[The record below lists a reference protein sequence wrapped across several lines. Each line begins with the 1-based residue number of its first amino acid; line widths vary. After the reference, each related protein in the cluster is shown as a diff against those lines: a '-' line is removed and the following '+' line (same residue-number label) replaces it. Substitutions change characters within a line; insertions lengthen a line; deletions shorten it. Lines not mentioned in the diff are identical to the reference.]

1 MPIKALLDELV
12 AKISGALGAVFVDP
26 EGEAIELCVRA
37 ATPYE
42 MRLEAAYHGVFLRR
56 AARLASLAGAGGLR
70 RLTIAG
76 RKMRVLSRPLK
87 GSYYLVLVLE
97 PDASVAAAADTL
109 QRASAGFERE
119 IA

>member
-1 MPIKALLDELV
+1 MSIQDLLEDLV
-12 AKISGALGAVFVDP
+12 AKTNGALGAVFVDP
-26 EGEAIELCVRA
+26 EGEAIGLCART

-56 AARLASLAGAGGLR
+56 ATRLASLAGAGSLR

-87 GSYYLVLVLE
+87 GDYYLVLVLE
-97 PDASVAAAADTL
+97 HDASVAVAANTL
-109 QRASAGFERE
+109 RRASVEFDRE

>member
-1 MPIKALLDELV
+1 MSIKDLLEDLV
-12 AKISGALGAVFVDP
+12 AKTNGALGAVFVDP
-26 EGEAIELCVRA
+26 EGEAVELCART

-56 AARLASLAGAGGLR
+56 AARLASLAGAGSLR

-76 RKMRVLSRPLK
+76 RDLRVLSRPLK
-87 GSYYLVLVLE
+87 GNYYLVLVLKQ
-97 PDASVAAAADTL
+97 DASVAVATNTL
-109 QRASAGFERE
+109 QRVSVEFDHE

>member
-1 MPIKALLDELV
+1 MSIQDLLEDLV
-12 AKISGALGAVFVDP
+12 AKTDGALGAVFVDP
-26 EGEAIELCVRA
+26 EGEAIELYVRT

-56 AARLASLAGAGGLR
+56 AARLASLGGAGSLR

-76 RKMRVLSRPLK
+76 RNLRVLSRPLK
-87 GSYYLVLVLE
+87 GNYYLVLVLE
-97 PDASVAAAADTL
+97 HNASIAVAANRLRQASVAFDH
-109 QRASAGFERE
+109 E